1 MIKIDFTIYRP
12 DMITV
17 DEILSIVEY
26 ILTTE
31 QIEN

>member
-1 MIKIDFTIYRP
+1 MEIDFTIYRP

-17 DEILSIVEY
+17 DEILTIIEY
-26 ILTTE
+26 LLTTE

>member
-1 MIKIDFTIYRP
+1 MMEIDFTIYRP

-17 DEILSIVEY
+17 DEILTIIEY
-26 ILTTE
+26 LLTTE